1 MGYLIRY
8 HGSSTGESLTEHLV
22 NQDYEKW
29 AHVQWTGEGWVP
41 FVVFFFLKITDFV
54 REVEGPPLIF
64 KVEFSVR
71 KPVP

>member
-29 AHVQWTGEGWVP
+29 THVQWTGEGWVP
-41 FVVFFFLKITDFV
+41 LANL
-54 REVEGPPLIF
+54 EPL
-64 KVEFSVR
+64 SN
-71 KPVP
+71 